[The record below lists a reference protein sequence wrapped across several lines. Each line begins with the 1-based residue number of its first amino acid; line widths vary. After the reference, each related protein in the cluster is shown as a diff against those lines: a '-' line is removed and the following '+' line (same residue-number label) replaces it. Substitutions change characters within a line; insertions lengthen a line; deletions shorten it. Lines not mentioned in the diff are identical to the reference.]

1 MNRNFYSSN
10 IKQNHILV
18 FVLSSSILLIGG
30 ILSFVSITIVEAIF
44 AQNNSN
50 SSVPLINYTLS
61 TETSNISLG
70 KPFFVEI
77 GMFTDR
83 TEIGQNKTEFIFT
96 SNGTLEG
103 NIKVIGNGTF
113 ITSPLEGNKMYIEGT
128 EQVKTLLEN
137 ETANVDYIF
146 IEDISEDGNPVS
158 AGYSIWKTNSTGV
171 LAPFDNLF
179 TISKG
184 EVDFAGNFINKE
196 WRWN

>member
-1 MNRNFYSSN
+1 MNRNFYSLN
-10 IKQNHILV
+10 ITQNCILV
-18 FVLSSSILLIGG
+18 FGLSSILLIGG
-30 ILSFVSITIVEAIF
+30 ILSFVSTTVVETIF
-44 AQNNSN
+44 AQNNST
-50 SSVPLINYTLS
+50 SSAPLVNYTLS
-61 TETSNISLG
+61 RETPNISLG

-77 GMFTDR
+77 IMVTDR

-103 NIKVIGNGTF
+103 NVKVHGNGTF
-113 ITSPLEGNKMYIEGT
+113 ITSPLEGNKTYIEGS
-128 EQVKTLLEN
+128 EQVKTLLGN
-137 ETANVDYIF
+137 ETANVDYIL
-146 IEDISEDGNPVS
+146 IEDMSEDGNPVS
-158 AGYSIWKTNSTGV
+158 VGSSIWKTNSTGV

>member
-1 MNRNFYSSN
+1 MNRNFYSLN
-10 IKQNHILV
+10 ITQNYILV
-18 FVLSSSILLIGG
+18 FVLSSILLIGG
-30 ILSFVSITIVEAIF
+30 ILSFVSTTVVEAIF
-44 AQNNSN
+44 AQNNST
-50 SSVPLINYTLS
+50 SSAPLINYTLS
-61 TETSNISLG
+61 RETSNISLG

-77 GMFTDR
+77 IMVTDR

-103 NIKVIGNGTF
+103 NVKVHGNGTF
-113 ITSPLEGNKMYIEGT
+113 ITSPLEGNKTYIEGS
-128 EQVKTLLEN
+128 EQVKTLLGN
-137 ETANVDYIF
+137 ETANVDYIL
-146 IEDISEDGNPVS
+146 IEDMSEDGNPVS
-158 AGYSIWKTNSTGV
+158 VGSSIWKTNSTGV

>member
-1 MNRNFYSSN
+1 MNRNFYSLN
-10 IKQNHILV
+10 ITQNYILV
-18 FVLSSSILLIGG
+18 FVLSSILLIGG
-30 ILSFVSITIVEAIF
+30 ILSFVSTTVVEAIF
-44 AQNNSN
+44 AQNNST
-50 SSVPLINYTLS
+50 SSAPLINYTLS
-61 TETSNISLG
+61 RETSNISLG

-77 GMFTDR
+77 IMVTDR

-103 NIKVIGNGTF
+103 NVKVHGNGTF
-113 ITSPLEGNKMYIEGT
+113 ITSPLEGNKTYIEGT
-128 EQVKTLLEN
+128 EQVKTLLGN
-137 ETANVDYIF
+137 ETANVDYIL

-158 AGYSIWKTNSTGV
+158 VGSSIWKTNSTGI
-171 LAPFDNLF
+171 LASFDNLF